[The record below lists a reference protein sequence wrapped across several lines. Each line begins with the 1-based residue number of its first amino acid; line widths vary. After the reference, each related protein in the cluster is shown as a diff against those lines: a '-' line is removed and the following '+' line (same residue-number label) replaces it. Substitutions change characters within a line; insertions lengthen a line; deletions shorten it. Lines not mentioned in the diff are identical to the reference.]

1 MFKGVDV
8 GITID
13 VLAND
18 IQNFTNE
25 VSLFPEPL
33 LSVKVGF
40 GLQKENEDLLAK
52 LSEFLK
58 SNPDLFTDLKKQ
70 WNSIKLDSEYLDTIL
85 ESTACTLN
93 VIAKKRS

>member
-1 MFKGVDV
+1 MLVYNRCSCKWYTEFYQWS
-8 GITID
+8 ISISRTI
-13 VLAND
+13 
-18 IQNFTNE
+18 
-25 VSLFPEPL
+25 